1 MTTPNL
7 GVANG
12 PIGDAV
18 TYEVHLAGHLDDH
31 WSDWLGGHPLAH
43 NDDATT
49 TLTLKAID
57 QAQLHR
63 VLTGIRDLG
72 VKLLSVRTA
81 AASNNSICTKSSR
94 IASST
99 TPHPGA

>member
-7 GVANG
+7 GVASE

-18 TYEVHLAGHLDDH
+18 TYEVQLAGHLDDH
-31 WSDWLGGHPLAH
+31 WSEWLGGHPLAR

-57 QAQLHR
+57 QAQLHG

-72 VKLLSVRTA
+72 VKLLSVRTT
-81 AASNNSICTKSSR
+81 AASNNSITESSR

-99 TPHPGA
+99 TTHPSA